1 MEQSS
6 NAQDVDYHS
15 IDIEQWLHMYEQMYK
30 IRQFEEKVNELY
42 KNGVMPG
49 LSHLYAGEEAVAVG
63 VCEAL
68 NLSDT
73 ITSTHRG
80 HGHCLAKG
88 AEIDRMFA
96 ELLGKK
102 AGYCKGKGGSMHIA
116 DPETGNLGA
125 NAIVAGGGG
134 IATGAALSSK
144 LRQSGQVSV
153 CFFGEGALGQ
163 GVLYEVMNMA
173 ALWRLPIL
181 YVCENNLYSEY
192 TYYRET
198 AAGELRLRPQA
209 FGIPVEEIDGQ
220 DIRQVYTTAQRLVQ
234 RARNGEG
241 PAFLICNTYRY
252 YGHHVGD
259 INRAYYRPKEE
270 EEEWRT
276 QRDPLDGMRSWL
288 SQDWGVQD
296 PLFDDIHSKVNQEIE
311 AGVAFA
317 IAAPFPEL
325 SEVSTD
331 VYA

>member
-1 MEQSS
+1 
-6 NAQDVDYHS
+6 
-15 IDIEQWLHMYEQMYK
+15 
-30 IRQFEEKVNELY
+30 
-42 KNGVMPG
+42 
-49 LSHLYAGEEAVAVG
+49 
-63 VCEAL
+63 
-68 NLSDT
+68 
-73 ITSTHRG
+73 
-80 HGHCLAKG
+80 
-88 AEIDRMFA
+88 
-96 ELLGKK
+96 
-102 AGYCKGKGGSMHIA
+102 MHIA

-134 IATGAALSSK
+134 IATGSALSSK
-144 LRQSGQVSV
+144 MRQSGQVSV

-192 TYYRET
+192 TYFRET

-209 FGIPVEEIDGQ
+209 FGIPTEEINGQ
-220 DIRQVYTTAQRLVQ
+220 DVRQVYTTARRLVDQ
-234 RARNGEG
+234 ARRGEG

-270 EEEWRT
+270 EEEWRA
-276 QRDPLDGMRSWL
+276 QRDPINGMRSWL
-288 SQDWGVQD
+288 TQDWGVQD
-296 PLFDDIHSKVNQEIE
+296 QLFDDIHSKVNQEIE

-317 IAAPFPEL
+317 IAAPFPEPF
-325 SEVSTD
+325 EVSTD